1 MRPARREPRLA
12 VRAEL
17 PEPLVWTFDG
27 TIEDCLADAEDT
39 LRRAIPLV
47 GDVERIAVLLDLG
60 MPALKRRVDAGEPLE
75 PAWSSFIERIG
86 RYGLPA
92 APRVRPLRGA
102 APLLTLIVA
111 YRH

>member
-1 MRPARREPRLA
+1 MKSAQRREPRF
-12 VRAEL
+12 AESSL

-27 TIEDCLADAEDT
+27 RIEACLADAEDT
-39 LRRAIPLV
+39 LRRAIQLV
-47 GDVERIAVLLDLG
+47 GDVSRIAVVVDLG
-60 MPALKRRVDAGEPLE
+60 LPALKQRVDAGDALQ
-75 PAWSSFIERIG
+75 PAWSRFIERVG